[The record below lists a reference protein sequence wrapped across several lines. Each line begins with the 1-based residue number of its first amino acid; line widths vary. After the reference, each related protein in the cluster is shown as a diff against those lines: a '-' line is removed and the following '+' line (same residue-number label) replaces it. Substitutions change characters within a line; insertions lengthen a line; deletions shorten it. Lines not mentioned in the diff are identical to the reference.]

1 MARLIDRHDVGARP
15 DPAAPLDQV
24 GQRLINQGLKLP
36 SLAARK
42 VAYGGQ
48 NLRIHPGSEFL
59 STAGHHKTPN
69 LGPLTPPNA
78 ARAPQTLRAGLS

>member
-15 DPAAPLDQV
+15 DPAALLDQV

-42 VAYGGQ
+42 VA
-48 NLRIHPGSEFL
+48 
-59 STAGHHKTPN
+59 
-69 LGPLTPPNA
+69 
-78 ARAPQTLRAGLS
+78 AGLMNPARPR